1 MITLHETSNEGK
13 NRPIWINPSNIDR
26 IELSNFEG
34 SGCYVFCGLRAIW
47 VEETPEMILDLIRTE
62 REFLIA
68 NTELV
73 RLETIERHIE
83 HHKAMVIPVGKTEEK
98 LEDTEPKS
106 KESLWSDGW
115 QRGWCKGFKYGL
127 ESSTLTAEEI
137 KRKYG
142 KMFIIDGIDHSKDIL
157 KGFKSPDSET
167 KTE

>member
-34 SGCYVFCGLRAIW
+34 NGCYVFCGLRTIW

-73 RLETIERHIE
+73 RLETISSRPSI
-83 HHKAMVIPVGKTEEK
+83 VYRFPEEK
-98 LEDTEPKS
+98 PEEPKS
-106 KESLWSDGW
+106 NESLWSDGW
-115 QRGWCKGFKYGL
+115 NRGWCRGFKYGL

-137 KRKYG
+137 KRIYG
-142 KMFIIDGIDHSKDIL
+142 KMFIIDGIDTSKDIL
-157 KGFKSPDSET
+157 KGFKSPDRKSVV
-167 KTE
+167 